1 MYTHQVTDS
10 PDSIVVVQDSAE
22 SWFLLMVP
30 TECWFLLMVPATS
43 VRILLMSRVS
53 ADRVLYDYVTDLT
66 YSNGSYIC
74 THDLV

>member
-22 SWFLLMVP
+22 CRFLLMVP
-30 TECWFLLMVPATS
+30 AEVLVPATS
-43 VRILLMSRVS
+43 VRILLISRVS